1 MTEALGIAVAVLA
14 AVFVAG
20 SMSIQRYA
28 LRAQGGERVRFLKRD
43 AKSGHVWLIGLVG
56 YTIGNLLQAFS
67 LTLGP
72 LFLIGSM
79 FTSMLLFNVF
89 FGWQLL
95 GERPG
100 FKRSIGTVCV
110 LIGVVAIATAPR
122 NADQSDAVDVS
133 GTLNGTLNATLNA
146 TSPYTQS
153 IREGDNLEA
162 LVRRPQSIAFMSVIA
177 SLVFLAMLS
186 ICRHESR
193 VPTNVN
199 SPRCLAQL
207 TRVAMYPMAMGIEEG
222 ICQLCARATFLL
234 LPECTTFYSCG
245 RPMLW
250 LSLASWL
257 AFAAVSVWF
266 MRKVYRNFEVTVAL
280 PIEYGCVNTIVVASG
295 LIVFDE
301 AQTLTK
307 VGLPIV
313 ISSVALVLTGCAI
326 SMCDSS
332 SSEQKAPGTII
343 ANHLGPTPPT
353 QWPWP
358 VDSCCQKDSA
368 EQQQGPPQER
378 RAKRLSGEADSA
390 EQRPPQERRAKRLS
404 GEADSCWQKDSA
416 EQQQGPPQ
424 QRRAKRLSGEADS
437 SEQRPPQQRRAKRLS
452 READSA
458 EQEDLQQFVIRV

>member
-307 VGLPIV
+307 WAYRLSSRPSHSFSRAAPSACATAVAASRKPRGRLSPT
-313 ISSVALVLTGCAI
+313 ISARPPRPSGPGRWTRAAKRTRLSNSKARRK
-326 SMCDSS
+326 
-332 SSEQKAPGTII
+332 SE
-343 ANHLGPTPPT
+343 
-353 QWPWP
+353 
-358 VDSCCQKDSA
+358 
-368 EQQQGPPQER
+368 ER
-378 RAKRLSGEADSA
+378 RGSVGKRTRLSNARRKSEERSGSVGKRTRAGKRTRLSNSKARRNSE
-390 EQRPPQERRAKRLS
+390 EQRGSVGKRTRLSNARRNSEERRGSVEKRIRLS
-404 GEADSCWQKDSA
+404 
-416 EQQQGPPQ
+416 
-424 QRRAKRLSGEADS
+424 KRTCNS
-437 SEQRPPQQRRAKRLS
+437 S
-452 READSA
+452 
-458 EQEDLQQFVIRV
+458 